1 MISERPERSRDV
13 LGSRQVPPARRAEFW
28 VRSGTVCLGAWLPG
42 GSAGSAVGDPGRGAG
57 PCSPHPHH
65 GAGGGAA
72 LLRERP
78 QGERSGPL
86 LGWGRLCPRAQLRP
100 HPAGAAV
107 LPRPPW
113 SSGATRRGSESP
125 GLTPDTPRPANR
137 RRNGFSSSSGS
148 ALPTFPPNP
157 RITERPCGRGAS
169 SSRGS
174 GATGAEGGSHRI
186 DGPRSFLG

>member
-1 MISERPERSRDV
+1 MTCWDPGKFPR
-13 LGSRQVPPARRAEFW
+13 ARRAEFW
-28 VRSGTVCLGAWLPG
+28 VRSGTLCLGAWLPG
-42 GSAGSAVGDPGRGAG
+42 GSAGCAVGDPGRGAG
-57 PCSPHPHH
+57 PCPPPHHH
-65 GAGGGAA
+65 GADGGAA

-107 LPRPPW
+107 LSRPPRG
-113 SSGATRRGSESP
+113 SGTTRRGSFPFPSETP
-125 GLTPDTPRPANR
+125 RLTPDTPRPAKR

-148 ALPTFPPNP
+148 ALPTFPSNP
-157 RITERPCGRGAS
+157 RITERPRGRGAS

-174 GATGAEGGSHRI
+174 GATGAEGGSHGI
-186 DGPRSFLG
+186 DRPRSLLG